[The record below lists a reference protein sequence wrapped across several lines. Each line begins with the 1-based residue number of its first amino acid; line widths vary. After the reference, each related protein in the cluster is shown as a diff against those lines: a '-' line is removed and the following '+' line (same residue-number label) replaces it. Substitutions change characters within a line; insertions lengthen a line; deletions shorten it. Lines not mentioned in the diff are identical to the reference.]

1 MLKENEKSFNNNTD
15 YLLEKMNIG
24 NKKYINK
31 RKQQLSKRAYLI
43 NYSDNF
49 NKKEYINSNK
59 DLKSKN
65 IFLNSDIKNLTTS
78 KNLNKVLNKSNNN
91 SSYCDLNLSSNY
103 KNKSINY
110 PQNKINLKSHFNS
123 FNLIN
128 KNINFK
134 NYKEINKN
142 TRYDSFIDYQK
153 INLIKP
159 DFFNTNFLKDR
170 TIESKLNSLYSHK
183 IDKNTNLIKINK
195 NINRTFYKGKNKKYT
210 ILNPFKYSSNYRENN
225 ILKQIL
231 KHPNLK
237 LLYETNEIRAKNMVQ
252 SHSKSLKKNLSLKK
266 YQQNLVKNTLMPFD
280 RRDRRMLLQ
289 SFQKINKDVVQNRK
303 LDLFEY
309 LKEIQKKEKEL
320 VMNHNELEEIYS
332 KNIEKIGFPVTGKR
346 KIHIEKMKFIDV
358 FQKK

>member
-59 DLKSKN
+59 NPKSKN
-65 IFLNSDIKNLTTS
+65 IFLNSDIKNLTVS
-78 KNLNKVLNKSNNN
+78 KNMNKISNKSNNN
-91 SSYCDLNLSSNY
+91 LSDCDLNLSSNY

-110 PQNKINLKSHFNS
+110 PQNKIN
-123 FNLIN
+123 
-128 KNINFK
+128 
-134 NYKEINKN
+134 YKEINKN

-153 INLIKP
+153 INLTKP
-159 DFFNTNFLKDR
+159 DFFNKNFLKDR

-183 IDKNTNLIKINK
+183 IEKNTNLIEINK

-237 LLYETNEIRAKNMVQ
+237 LLYET
-252 SHSKSLKKNLSLKK
+252 
-266 YQQNLVKNTLMPFD
+266 D
-280 RRDRRMLLQ
+280 
-289 SFQKINKDVVQNRK
+289 
-303 LDLFEY
+303 
-309 LKEIQKKEKEL
+309 
-320 VMNHNELEEIYS
+320 
-332 KNIEKIGFPVTGKR
+332 
-346 KIHIEKMKFIDV
+346 
-358 FQKK
+358 